1 MAALLVKRSITI
13 VVVPKKM
20 LSLLESSMTVAQLYH
35 DYSMT
40 VA

>member
-1 MAALLVKRSITI
+1 MAIGKKVYYYCSGA
-13 VVVPKKM
+13 KKM
-20 LSLLESSMTVAQLYH
+20 LSLLECSMTVAQLYH